1 MRWKDIERVLIE
13 IEKSNKLKPNQG
25 WILVSREG
33 LPIKSALSS
42 DINDEL
48 TSAICAALVSMSNHA
63 VQELSH
69 GELKQI
75 LIEGVDG
82 IIKLSKA
89 SKDLILCTLLKHG
102 ASLEGTFQNFNN
114 KPPKMKDVAYVE

>member
-1 MRWKDIERVLIE
+1 MRWKDIESILIE

-42 DINDEL
+42 DTNDEL
-48 TSAICAALVSMSNHA
+48 ISAICAALVSMSNHA
-63 VQELSH
+63 VQEFNR

-102 ASLEGTFQNFNN
+102 TSLEDTF
-114 KPPKMKDVAYVE
+114 